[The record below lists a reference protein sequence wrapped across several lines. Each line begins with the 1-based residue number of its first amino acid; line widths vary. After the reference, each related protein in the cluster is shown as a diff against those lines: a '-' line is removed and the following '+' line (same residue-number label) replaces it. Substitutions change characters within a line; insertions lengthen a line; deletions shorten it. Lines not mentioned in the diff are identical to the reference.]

1 MRNFFLALNLWMV
14 VILVGKSSAG
24 KFHDEADSLVDLKA
38 KRLDKFRYFGTL
50 GKRRTPGFS
59 KHLIDKYR
67 YFGTLGKRDLEDF
80 VYETFSIKFVTFRI
94 KS

>member
-1 MRNFFLALNLWMV
+1 MV

-24 KFHDEADSLVDLKA
+24 KFHGEADSLVDLKA

-67 YFGTLGKRDLEDF
+67 YFGALGKRDLEDF
-80 VYETFSIKFVTFRI
+80 VYDNFSIKYVFLHKKLTFIFADR
-94 KS
+94 